1 MAFSTRNIC
10 GAGAAGR
17 RVFIFIAGMLPLA
30 ASDLCKCAMLGAVG
44 TIALGFCIGAL

>member
-10 GAGAAGR
+10 GAGEAGR
-17 RVFIFIAGMLPLA
+17 RAFIFIAGMLELV
-30 ASDLCKCAMLGAVG
+30 ASDLCKRAMLGAVG